1 MKLYLDDD
9 TVHGVLIRL
18 LRRGG
23 HDVQIPVDIN
33 LSGADDPVHLTR
45 AIVDDRVFISQ
56 NHDDFNNLHEL
67 VITSGGSHPGILM
80 IRQDNDP
87 NRDMTPRAI
96 VTALAKLESANFP
109 LENQFVILNQWR

>member
-9 TVHGVLIRL
+9 SIHGVLIRFL
-18 LRRGG
+18 TRGG
-23 HDVQIPVDIN
+23 HDVRTPTDTG

-45 AIVDDRVFISQ
+45 AILDRYVLLSR
-56 NHDDFNNLHEL
+56 NHDDFRKLHEL
-67 VITSGGSHPGILM
+67 VITRGGSHPGILM
-80 IRQDNDP
+80 VRQDNDP